1 MYEDIF
7 ELVTIAAQKRNL
19 KESTAKAY
27 CHALSTF
34 LNTIGKPWQ
43 ELTITDVDDY
53 LTAKRLAGIMPE
65 TYNHYYGALRFMYK
79 RVLKLNWDEDE
90 IPRMKRDRS
99 LPTVLAKE
107 EIEAILDTTTNLK
120 YKAIF
125 AVMYSGGLRVSE
137 ATHLHYDDISRS
149 NHSIHIRNTKNRMD
163 RYTIL
168 ADRTLDILTEY
179 WFKCGKPRNIL
190 FPSQA
195 TKAYLETNSINQ
207 VLKRSAKRAGI
218 TVVDVD
224 NNGTKDVTDFYG
236 SSIYSTDITAFMIG
250 AGITSFEKA
259 EESTYY
265 LEPQSHG
272 TLEEHFREL
281 QNRKLSSRETIPSY
295 ITSHKHY
302 R

>member
-7 ELVTIAAQKRNL
+7 ELVTIAARKKNL
-19 KESTAKAY
+19 KESTARAY
-27 CHALSTF
+27 CHALSPF

-43 ELTITDVDDY
+43 ELTIADVVDY

-99 LPTVLAKE
+99 LPTVLSRAE
-107 EIEAILDTTTNLK
+107 VNAILDATTNLK

-168 ADRTLDILTEY
+168 ADRTLDILTQY
-179 WFKCGKPRNIL
+179 WFQFGKPRNIL
-190 FPSQA
+190 FPSQV
-195 TKAYLETNSINQ
+195 TGEYLDISAVNQ
-207 VLKRSAKRAGI
+207 VLRRSSERARLAKH
-218 TVVDVD
+218 V
-224 NNGTKDVTDFYG
+224 
-236 SSIYSTDITAFMIG
+236 
-250 AGITSFEKA
+250 
-259 EESTYY
+259 
-265 LEPQSHG
+265 
-272 TLEEHFREL
+272 
-281 QNRKLSSRETIPSY
+281 
-295 ITSHKHY
+295 TSHAFRHSFASHLLESGCDIKYIQALLGHLDPKSTEIY
-302 R
+302 LHVSNKTLLGIKSPFDVQEDS

>member
-7 ELVTIAAQKRNL
+7 ELVTIAARKKNL
-19 KESTAKAY
+19 KESTARAY
-27 CHALSTF
+27 CHALSSF
-34 LNTIGKPWQ
+34 LNTVGKPWQ

-53 LTAKRLAGIMPE
+53 LTAKRLTGIMPE

-79 RVLKLNWDEDE
+79 RVLQLNWDEDE

-99 LPTVLAKE
+99 LPTVLSRAE
-107 EIEAILDTTTNLK
+107 VNAILDATTNLK

-137 ATHLHYDDISRS
+137 ATHLHYDDISRR

-195 TKAYLETNSINQ
+195 TGEYLEINSINQ
-207 VLKRSAKRAGI
+207 VLKRSTKLAGI
-218 TVVDVD
+218 TKHV
-224 NNGTKDVTDFYG
+224 
-236 SSIYSTDITAFMIG
+236 
-250 AGITSFEKA
+250 
-259 EESTYY
+259 
-265 LEPQSHG
+265 
-272 TLEEHFREL
+272 
-281 QNRKLSSRETIPSY
+281 
-295 ITSHKHY
+295 TSHAFRHSFASHLLEAGCDIKYIQALLGHLDPKSTEIY
-302 R
+302 LHVSNKTLLGIKSPFDVQEDS